1 MQEDLVRMVPEWVPN
16 PHLAVL
22 LTGVIELIG
31 AFALLV
37 PRLAPLAALG
47 LILFLMAIFPA
58 NAKAARSHMTVGG
71 RKTLGLLPRGLIQAI
86 FIGACV
92 IVARS

>member
-1 MQEDLVRMVPEWVPN
+1 
-16 PHLAVL
+16 
-22 LTGVIELIG
+22 
-31 AFALLV
+31 
-37 PRLAPLAALG
+37 
-47 LILFLMAIFPA
+47 MAIFPA